1 MELPS
6 GRILTV
12 LNINLIYR
20 YRKNMKV
27 QNEANMKYVI
37 LSTGLVV
44 DMDKVIGVQPNPDN
58 DNEFFIHTITSQY
71 YKVSKED
78 YKYLITC
85 GFGLDVKEIA

>member
-1 MELPS
+1 MESPS

-12 LNINLIYR
+12 WNTNINIKI
-20 YRKNMKV
+20 KNMKV
-27 QNEANMKYVI
+27 QNEANLRYVI

-44 DMDKVIGVQPNPDN
+44 DREKIIGVQPNPDN
-58 DNEFFIHTITSQY
+58 ENEFFIHTITSQY

-85 GFGLDVKEIA
+85 SLGLEVKEIV

>member
-1 MELPS
+1 
-6 GRILTV
+6 
-12 LNINLIYR
+12 
-20 YRKNMKV
+20 MKV

-37 LSTGLVV
+37 LSTGLVI

-58 DNEFFIHTITSQY
+58 ENEFFIYTITSQY

-78 YKYLITC
+78 YKYLITY

>member
-1 MELPS
+1 
-6 GRILTV
+6 
-12 LNINLIYR
+12 
-20 YRKNMKV
+20 MKV

-44 DMDKVIGVQPNPDN
+44 DMDKIIGVQPNSN
-58 DNEFFIHTITSQY
+58 NEFFIHTITSQY

>member
-1 MELPS
+1 MELLS

-12 LNINLIYR
+12 WNTNINIKI
-20 YRKNMKV
+20 KNMKV

-58 DNEFFIHTITSQY
+58 ENEFFIHTITSQY

-85 GFGLDVKEIA
+85 GFGLDVKEIS

>member
-1 MELPS
+1 
-6 GRILTV
+6 
-12 LNINLIYR
+12 
-20 YRKNMKV
+20 MKV

-58 DNEFFIHTITSQY
+58 ENEFFIHTITSQY

-78 YKYLITC
+78 YK
-85 GFGLDVKEIA
+85 

>member
-1 MELPS
+1 
-6 GRILTV
+6 
-12 LNINLIYR
+12 
-20 YRKNMKV
+20 MKV

-58 DNEFFIHTITSQY
+58 ENEFFIHTITSQY

-78 YKYLITC
+78 YKYLP
-85 GFGLDVKEIA
+85 EIPQLQELLPGQIYCCFLQ

>member
-12 LNINLIYR
+12 WNTNINIKI
-20 YRKNMKV
+20 KNMKV
-27 QNEANMKYVI
+27 QNEANLRYVI
-37 LSTGLVV
+37 LSTGLVI
-44 DMDKVIGVQPNPDN
+44 DREKIIGVQPNPDN
-58 DNEFFIHTITSQY
+58 ENEFFIHTITSQY

-85 GFGLDVKEIA
+85 SLGLEVKEIS